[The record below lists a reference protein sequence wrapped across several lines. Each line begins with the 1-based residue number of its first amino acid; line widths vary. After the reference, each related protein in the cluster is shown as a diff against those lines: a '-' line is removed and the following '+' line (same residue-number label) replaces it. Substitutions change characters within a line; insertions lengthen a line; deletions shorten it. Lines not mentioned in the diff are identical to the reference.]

1 MSDKKAEQ
9 IVKQFGS
16 LKQQRANWE
25 SHWQEVGDYIIPRKA
40 DITKA
45 RTSGDKRT
53 ELVFDGTAL
62 HAAELLSA
70 SLHGMLT
77 NPSTPWFSLRFKN
90 PEMDDQDEA
99 KEWLEDATDKMY
111 VAFARSNFQQ
121 EVFEAYH
128 DLIAFGTACLMIE
141 EDQNDILRFSSRHI
155 KELYIQEND
164 RGFVDTIYRRFKIPV
179 SAAVEKFG
187 AENLSKDT
195 NKLFLS
201 AVSSSI
207 R

>member
-1 MSDKKAEQ
+1 M
-9 IVKQFGS
+9 
-16 LKQQRANWE
+16 N
-25 SHWQEVGDYIIPRKA
+25 
-40 DITKA
+40 
-45 RTSGDKRT
+45 
-53 ELVFDGTAL
+53 
-62 HAAELLSA
+62 
-70 SLHGMLT
+70 
-77 NPSTPWFSLRFKN
+77 ST
-90 PEMDDQDEA
+90 DEA

-164 RGFVDTIYRRFKIPV
+164 RGFVDTIYRRFKMPV

-187 AENLSKDT
+187 CR
-195 NKLFLS
+195 KL
-201 AVSSSI
+201 I
-207 R
+207 